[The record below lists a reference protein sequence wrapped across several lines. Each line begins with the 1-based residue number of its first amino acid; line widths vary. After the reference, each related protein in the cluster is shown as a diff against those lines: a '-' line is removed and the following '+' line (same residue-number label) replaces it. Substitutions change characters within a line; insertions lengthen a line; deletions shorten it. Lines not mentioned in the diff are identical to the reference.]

1 MSDKTRPDHY
11 QPGMGDVID
20 FCQKYGLSFSRGN
33 VVKYVAR
40 AGKKHGESELTD
52 LLKAREYLDREIAF
66 VQEQSKCANCGVV
79 VENCRCHEPL
89 Y

>member
-20 FCQKYGLSFSRGN
+20 FCQKYGLSFTRGN

-40 AGKKHGESELTD
+40 AGKKQGESELSD

-66 VQEQSKCANCGVV
+66 VQARFKCGNCGAVS
-79 VENCRCHEPL
+79 ESCKCNEPL
-89 Y
+89 H